1 VARLPFLRS
10 KGGCPVS
17 LSRGLCGASA
27 AALAVTACSLS
38 VAQAQTRLTL
48 PAASLSDSLTA
59 LSRAS
64 GIEILA
70 DPALLRGKRTLAVR
84 AAPTPQAALDQLL
97 RGSGLRY
104 QKRGS
109 TFLIVRGARP
119 EHANVR
125 PARPRTVPPASSR
138 RHAAAAIV
146 TPLEDKIPA
155 EDSIVVTG
163 THIAR
168 PELRS
173 AMPISVIRMDE
184 ARDYGRDSAYDVL
197 LLDPAIGP
205 GLGDSNSQGQEYD
218 TGVAN
223 INLRG
228 MGNNR
233 SLVLVDGQRWVSGGA
248 RISAVDLNTIPS
260 AMIDRFEVVTGGA
273 AAIYGADA
281 VTGAVNVIM
290 KKNIAGLHVSGTN
303 GVSAQGDAGQ
313 SNLSVTTG
321 FRFGAGR
328 GHFVIGGDYSRKAPL
343 RWADRYDRRQT
354 YYANPANTGPHDGIP
369 DIVLA
374 HNYGSFYRSP
384 VPSFYVG
391 NQWYQY
397 QQGGIA
403 PVAYDVLVTP
413 GETGTGDGGPV
424 TTGFENHLLRNASE
438 RASLYSH
445 LSYQL
450 TPGVSWSVTFSAA
463 HSYTRAVPE
472 WPEVRTDARPTNW
485 WGGTT
490 GEIATLTNPYLPEA
504 IRQFMLAR
512 NLTALPLDRSYFNL
526 PQAYELHRRD
536 NITLGT
542 ELGGML
548 AGGLNWSAFV
558 RYGQVTDHITTTNM
572 VGKGEWLQ
580 ARNAIVDPA
589 TGRIACA
596 DPTARANGC
605 VPLNFFSVDAYSP
618 ALLAYIEKTRH
629 ERNKNALLNAGGALN
644 GDVLRLPYG
653 DISIAA
659 GFEWRRET
667 LHTRDDPDTA
677 KLEDIIISPGADYA
691 FHPALDA
698 SRDTIELYGEAE
710 IPVLRD
716 LPFARR
722 LEIEGAYRLS
732 RYSDNP
738 DTHSWRAGATW
749 EPIAGLALRGVYSH
763 SIRVPNFGELF
774 SPVGHATYGHIN
786 DPCQAGA
793 ILQNANRAANCAMLL
808 PGLSMPLPNPN
819 LNAPIVFSGG
829 NPDLTPETSNSFT
842 FGIVLQPKLLRGF
855 DLTADY
861 WDIRIDDI
869 ITSLSYTTILNSCVD
884 SSGGPNPVY
893 CQFIQRNADG
903 TVDYVHAQYANL
915 AGQHARGVDFGANY
929 RAPLGKGLAR
939 VGLSGTYLLE
949 QTTIAQVGSAGVDYA
964 GQWNYP
970 RFRAIL
976 TTSYSLG
983 KVTLGMTSRFI
994 SRSVYSVT
1002 DASPETR
1009 DPGQV
1014 PAYLYNDLMLQ
1025 IRPADKFRLTIGV
1038 KNVSNAQ
1045 IFAPLRDTAPGPHGS
1060 GGVST
1065 GAAYYDSIGRYFFTR
1080 IDMDF

>member
-1 VARLPFLRS
+1 
-10 KGGCPVS
+10 VS
-17 LSRGLCGASA
+17 LSRGLRGASA
-27 AALAVTACSLS
+27 AVLATAACCPS
-38 VAQAQTRLTL
+38 AQAQAGLSL

-59 LSRAS
+59 LSRAA
-64 GIEILA
+64 GVEILA
-70 DPALLRGKRTLAVR
+70 DPALLRGKRTPAVLG
-84 AAPTPQAALDQLL
+84 APSPQAALDQLL

-104 QKRGS
+104 QRRGA
-109 TFLIVRGARP
+109 TFLIVRGAKPP
-119 EHANVR
+119 ERAALRAPPAKIARR
-125 PARPRTVPPASSR
+125 PASKTRPPAVI
-138 RHAAAAIV
+138 AAPVADAS
-146 TPLEDKIPA
+146 PA
-155 EDSIVVTG
+155 EAELVVTG

-184 ARDYGRDSAYDVL
+184 ARDYGRETAYDVL

-233 SLVLVDGQRWVSGGA
+233 SLVLVNGQRWVSGGA

-290 KKNIAGLHVSGTN
+290 KKKVTGLHLSATN
-303 GVSAQGDAGQ
+303 GISARGDAGQ
-313 SNLSVTTG
+313 TSLSASTG
-321 FRFGAGR
+321 FAFSGGR
-328 GHFVIGGDYSRKAPL
+328 GQFVIGGDYIRKAPL

-354 YYANPANTGPHDGIP
+354 FYANPANTGPYDGIP

-374 HNYGSFYRSP
+374 HNYGSFYRSA

-391 NQWYQY
+391 SQWYQY
-397 QQGGIA
+397 RQGGIV
-403 PVAYDVLVTP
+403 PVSYDVLVTP

-450 TPGVSWSVTFSAA
+450 TPAISWSATLNYT

-490 GEIATLTNPYLPEA
+490 GEIATLTNPYLPDA

-512 NLTALPLDRSYFNL
+512 NLTALPLARSYFNL

-536 NITLGT
+536 NMTLGT
-542 ELGGML
+542 ELSGAL
-548 AGGLNWSAFV
+548 SDGLNWSAFV
-558 RYGQVTDHITTTNM
+558 RYGQVTDRIATTNM
-572 VGKGEWLQ
+572 VGKAEWLQ

-589 TGRIACA
+589 TGNIVCA
-596 DPTARANGC
+596 DATARANGC
-605 VPLNFFSVDAYSP
+605 VPLNFFSTEPYSP
-618 ALLAYIEKTRH
+618 ALLAYIEKSRH
-629 ERNKNALLNAGGALN
+629 EWNRNTLLNAGGALN
-644 GDVLRLPYG
+644 GKVLSLPYG
-653 DISIAA
+653 DVSIAA

-677 KLEDIIISPGADYA
+677 KLADIIISPGADYA

-698 SRDTIELYGEAE
+698 SRDTAELYGEVE
-710 IPVLRD
+710 IPLLRD

-738 DTHSWRAGATW
+738 DTHTWRAGGTW
-749 EPIAGLALRGVYSH
+749 EPVTGFTLRGVYSH

-774 SPVGHATYGHIN
+774 SPIGHATYGHIN

-793 ILQNANRAANCAMLL
+793 ILQNANRAANCAALL
-808 PGLSMPLPNPN
+808 PGVSLPLPNPN
-819 LNAPIVFSGG
+819 LNAPVVYSGG
-829 NPDLTPETSNSFT
+829 NPELTPETSNSFT
-842 FGIVLQPKLLRGF
+842 LGAVLQPKFLRGF
-855 DLTADY
+855 DLTVDY
-861 WDIRIDDI
+861 WDIRINDI

-884 SSGGPNPVY
+884 SPGGPNRVY
-893 CQFIQRNADG
+893 CQFVQRNADG

-915 AGQHARGVDFGANY
+915 AGQHARGIDFGANY
-929 RAPLGKGLAR
+929 RAPLGGGQVR
-939 VGLSGTYLLE
+939 VGLSGTWLLE
-949 QTTIAQVGSAGVDYA
+949 QTTTAQLGGAGIDYA

-970 RFRAIL
+970 RFRATL
-976 TTSYSLG
+976 ATSYSRG
-983 KVTLGMTSRFI
+983 KVTFGVTSRVI
-994 SRSVYSVT
+994 SKSVYSVT

-1009 DPGQV
+1009 DPAEV
-1014 PAYLYNDLMLQ
+1014 PAYLYNDVMVQ
-1025 IRPADKFRLTIGV
+1025 IRPAERFRLTIGV
-1038 KNVSNAQ
+1038 KNVSDTQ
-1045 IFAPLRDTAPGPHGS
+1045 IFAPLQDTAPGPHGS
-1060 GGVST
+1060 GGVAT
-1065 GAAYYDSIGRYFFTR
+1065 GAAYYDPIGRYFFTR
-1080 IDMDF
+1080 IDLDF